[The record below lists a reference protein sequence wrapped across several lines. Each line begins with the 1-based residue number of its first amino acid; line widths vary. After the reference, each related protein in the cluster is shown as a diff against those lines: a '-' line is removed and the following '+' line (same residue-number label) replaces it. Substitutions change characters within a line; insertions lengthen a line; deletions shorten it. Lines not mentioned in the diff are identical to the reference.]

1 MKLNSDL
8 NAEKPSKGN
17 REKGAHNVILE
28 AEARVIRARALLAQR
43 GYRLMHRRN
52 GQYWVM
58 IDSPMTLDQIEASI
72 ERRTAQ

>member
-8 NAEKPSKGN
+8 NAEKYLQESRVKWAQDMP
-17 REKGAHNVILE
+17 LE

-72 ERRTAQ
+72 ERRIAQ